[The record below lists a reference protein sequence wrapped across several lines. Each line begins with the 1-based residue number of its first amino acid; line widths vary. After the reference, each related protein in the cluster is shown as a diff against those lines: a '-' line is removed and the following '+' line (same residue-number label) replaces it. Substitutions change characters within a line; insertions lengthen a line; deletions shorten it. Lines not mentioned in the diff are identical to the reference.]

1 MNSSCNRT
9 LGIDLGKARIGVAL
23 SDELGWMAHPLQ
35 TLVTSSKSPQEI
47 VALAE
52 KHQVNV
58 VVIGLPRKLDG
69 TDGLAADFCRDFAK
83 KIEELTEIKV
93 VLWDERLTT
102 AAATR
107 HLHERGL
114 KSKAH
119 RAIIDQVAAQQ
130 ILQSWMDASIVGQ
143 ANNAS

>member
-1 MNSSCNRT
+1 MNLSCKRA

-35 TLVTSSKSPQEI
+35 TLTTSSKSPEEI
-47 VALAE
+47 VALAT
-52 KHQVNV
+52 KHQVTTI
-58 VVIGLPRKLDG
+58 VIGLPRKLDG
-69 TDGLAADFCRDFAK
+69 TDGLAADFCREFAK
-83 KIEELTEIKV
+83 KVEELTEAKV
-93 VLWDERLTT
+93 ILWDERLTT

-119 RAIIDQVAAQQ
+119 RSIIDQVAAQQ
-130 ILQSWMDASIVGQ
+130 ILQSWMDST
-143 ANNAS
+143 SLS